1 MTLYTATF
9 ADHIITRN
17 TDRAY
22 SHAWIV
28 TNTAEGT
35 VYAKGFAGDL
45 AKAQTAAAASLPR
58 DISDR
63 DKKNARIA
71 SGHRSTAKHF
81 GFPNVQDWYASITER
96 TTAHRAALTTEV
108 VAVTS

>member
-35 VYAKGFAGDL
+35 VYAKGFASDL
-45 AKAQTAAAASLPR
+45 EKAQTAAAASLPR

-71 SGHRSTAKHF
+71 AGHRRTAEGF
-81 GFPNVQDWYASITER
+81 GFTNVQDWYASISKR
-96 TTAHRAALTTEV
+96 TAAHCAALTVEV